1 MRSIAFV
8 DRVEH
13 VGTLMEL
20 TEDVCRGQSRALV
33 VEGPL
38 GIGKSALL
46 DEVARLTQL
55 RTAEPALQVIRAR
68 CQAFVGEANA
78 YGPVMAIFNA
88 LHPPRAARRIK
99 YATVQHLPELVG
111 SLPIVGPALAAA
123 AQITQAAID
132 SGSVQ
137 GDSLLPYRQSLA
149 HGLASALVDALVKSG
164 PTLVIVDDV
173 QWIDPSSLLVFDHF
187 IEQFW
192 GHPVG
197 VVLVHETDQDSG
209 PPAEGATVREFLDRW
224 QLRGR
229 LEQITLGGLPD
240 DAVAELVRLYH
251 SQDIAPSI
259 SAWLSQLTGGRP
271 AYVAQFLPLIGTD
284 GGLDGPLPDALRRAV
299 RQPLASLETSDRE
312 LLVVAATQGSTFLAP
327 LVARAA
333 NLEEHEV
340 QDRLHWLSRESGFIT
355 AAPNPD
361 WAPPADCYQFDNL
374 LLQKELYAEQSPG
387 RRRQRHTRIAEGLM
401 ALGYELPLEA
411 RLDCVRHF
419 RSGAPHPASGAEHLR
434 LAKDVAVNGLSFAEA
449 ETLCRFAVH
458 EIERLPERASH
469 RDSLMAQAVELLLNL
484 TEIHWQARRRPKGDD
499 LEGLAA
505 QAEEAARRCGDAAL
519 TARTVML
526 HGKVLLHTQGLVPS
540 LDRLKLAVELAR
552 DTDDS
557 LALFVALA
565 EYGRQLP
572 KRDLIGGLTVLR
584 EAQQLYETDPRLRNL
599 SDPVLRHAR
608 NLTDMQLGVNLFDAG
623 DFGTALVHLTA
634 CVEHLRA
641 DPLNAEL
648 PIALNYLAQLYS
660 AMGDADAAENTLRE
674 ALSFEETRGGL
685 SGWHAYNSALL
696 ARLMALD
703 PARRHA
709 CQPML
714 AEAWRETEQ
723 TWLLNLVP
731 IVRNLYAEVLL
742 LLGDTDP
749 VLLDQALELAEDT
762 IKETRRTGMIRS
774 EIAALSLVSRIRHL
788 RGETEAAAALARD
801 AVDIL
806 RRMGDLPALRTEEV
820 LHHAAEVLEAVG
832 DNRETVMW
840 LRADVQ
846 GRVRRIADSLTDS
859 AQRAR
864 YLQQALLSQ
873 QIPTL
878 DEQPRRT

>member
-1 MRSIAFV
+1 MRSSTFV
-8 DRVEH
+8 GRVEH
-13 VGTLMEL
+13 LGALMEL
-20 TEDVCRGQSRALV
+20 AKDVCQGQTRALV

-46 DEVARLTQL
+46 GEVARLAQTG
-55 RTAEPALQVIRAR
+55 TKEPILKVISAR
-68 CQAFVGEANA
+68 CQAIVGEANA

-88 LHPPRAARRIK
+88 LQPPRVARRIK

-111 SLPIVGPALAAA
+111 SLPMVGPALSAA
-123 AQITQAAID
+123 AQITQTALD

-137 GDSLLPYRQSLA
+137 GDSLLPYRQSVA
-149 HGLASALVDALVKSG
+149 HGLASAMVDALVKSG
-164 PTLVIVDDV
+164 PALVLVDDM

-187 IEQFW
+187 IEQVW
-192 GHPVG
+192 GRPVG
-197 VVLVHETDQDSG
+197 VVLAHETDQGSS
-209 PPAEGATVREFLDRW
+209 PPVEGATIRKFLDRW
-224 QLRGR
+224 QLQGK
-229 LEQITLGGLPD
+229 LEQIALSGLPD

-251 SQDIAPSI
+251 GPSIPPSI
-259 SAWLSQLTGGRP
+259 SAQLSKITGGRP
-271 AYVAQFLPLIGTD
+271 AYIAQLLPLISTNA
-284 GGLDGPLPDALRRAV
+284 GLDGPLPETLLRAV
-299 RQPLASLETSDRE
+299 RQPLTSLESSDRE
-312 LLVVAATQGSTFLAP
+312 LLVVAATQGSAFLAP

-333 NLEEHEV
+333 NREEQEV
-340 QDRLHWLSRESGFIT
+340 QDRLHWLSRESGLIT
-355 AAPNPD
+355 TAPNPD
-361 WAPPADCYQFDNL
+361 WAPLADCYQFNNL
-374 LLQKELYAEQSPG
+374 LLQTELYAEQSPG
-387 RRRQRHTRIAEGLM
+387 RCRQRHTRIAEGLM
-401 ALGYELPLEA
+401 KLGYELPFEA

-419 RSGAPHPASGAEHLR
+419 RAGDPHPASGAEHLK

-458 EIERLPERASH
+458 EIARLPERASN
-469 RDSLMAQAVELLLNL
+469 RDSLMAKAIELLLNL
-484 TEIHWQARRRPKGDD
+484 TEIHWRTPQRPKGDD
-499 LEGLAA
+499 LETLAA
-505 QAEEAARRCGDAAL
+505 QAEEAARRCGDPAL

-540 LDRLKLAVELAR
+540 LDRLRQAVELAR
-552 DTDDS
+552 DSGDPQ
-557 LALFVALA
+557 ALFVALA

-572 KRDLIGGLTVLR
+572 KRDLTGGLTVLR
-584 EAQQLYETDPRLRNL
+584 EAQRLYETDPRLRNL

-623 DFGTALVHLTA
+623 DFGTALIHLTA

-660 AMGDADAAENTLRE
+660 TMGDTQTAENALRE
-674 ALSFEETRGGL
+674 ALSFEETRGGP

-696 ARLMALD
+696 ARLMARD

-762 IKETRRTGMIRS
+762 IQETRRTGMIRS
-774 EIAALSLVSRIRHL
+774 EIAALSLASRIRHL
-788 RGETEAAAALARD
+788 RSETEAAAVLARD
-801 AVDIL
+801 ALDIL
-806 RRMGDLPALRTEEV
+806 RWTGDLPALRTEEV
-820 LHHAAEVLEAVG
+820 LHHAAVVLEAVG
-832 DNRETVMW
+832 DNQETVMW

-846 GRVRRIADSLTDS
+846 KRVQRIADSLTDS
-859 AQRAR
+859 AQRSR
-864 YLQQALLSQ
+864 YLQQALLS
-873 QIPTL
+873 
-878 DEQPRRT
+878 